1 VLVIA
6 CVVIVGLLV
15 GSAGAL
21 VGRRWP
27 GQSDAPHVPVPTI
40 RAEVARHTSVRRVM
54 QGRADSATLT
64 GLALTVVLGFI
75 AGALAAIGA
84 LLVMV
89 HTDTGFARFDETFAR
104 FGADHATSVS
114 TAFLRDVSQLGGYL
128 GVAIVAVAVALVE
141 WRRTRTRAVV
151 AFLFLAV
158 AGQFVV
164 ADLVKFIV
172 ARPRPDIHPLTGFS
186 GTSFPSGHATAAAA
200 TYMACAFLLSR
211 RRSFTTKA
219 TLMGVAAGIAAS
231 VAATRVLLGVHWF
244 TDVLAGLAL
253 GWAWFAICS
262 IAFGGS
268 LLRFGAPVAQA
279 EAVADVVAAADAPR
293 ARPRDVGRDGDRPE

>member
-6 CVVIVGLLV
+6 CVVVVGLVV
-15 GSAGAL
+15 GSAGYL

-27 GQSDAPHVPVPTI
+27 GQSDAPHVAVPTI
-40 RAEVARHTSVRRVM
+40 RTGVRRHSMVGRLVR
-54 QGRADSATLT
+54 GRADSTTLT
-64 GLALTVVLGFI
+64 GLAVTVVLGFI
-75 AGALAAIGA
+75 VVALVAIGA

-89 HTDTGFARFDETFAR
+89 HTRTGFARLDLTFAR
-104 FGADHATSVS
+104 FGGSHATAAS
-114 TAFLRDVSQLGGYL
+114 TTFLRDVSQLGGYL
-128 GVAIVAVAVALVE
+128 GVAVVAMVVALLE
-141 WRRTRTRAVV
+141 WRRTRTRAVLG
-151 AFLFLAV
+151 FLFLAV

-164 ADLVKFIV
+164 ADLVKAIV
-172 ARPRPDIHPLTGFS
+172 ARPRPDLHPLTGFS

-219 TLMGVAAGIAAS
+219 TLMGVAAGLAAS

-253 GWAWFAICS
+253 GWAWFAVCS

-279 EAVADVVAAADAPR
+279 EAVAEA
-293 ARPRDVGRDGDRPE
+293 VGAGATPGSDT